1 MAEKKTPTKSAK
13 GAKRAT
19 ERTATNRTW
28 TDEEVAAMQDH
39 VKEMKRAK
47 AGADGAAELSA
58 KIAELPEP
66 DRGMAERLHAVVMAS
81 APTLTPRTYY
91 GMPAWAKDGKV
102 LCFFTPA
109 AKFKE
114 RYATFGFNADANLD
128 EGSMWPTSWALT
140 TLSPAEEA
148 RIAELVK
155 KAVS

>member
-1 MAEKKTPTKSAK
+1 MAVKKTPTGST
-13 GAKRAT
+13 KRAT
-19 ERTATNRTW
+19 DRTAKNQTW
-28 TDEEVAAMQDH
+28 TDEEVAAMQEH

-47 AGADGAAELSA
+47 AGADGAAELRA

-66 DRGMAERLHAVVMAS
+66 DRGMAERIHAVVTAS
-81 APTLTPRTYY
+81 APVLTPRTYY

-128 EGSMWPTSWALT
+128 EGSMLPTSWALT

-155 KAVS
+155 KAVSR